1 MKEGWSAR
9 EGRGGEWEG
18 RLERKEGRVL
28 FVVMLRAL
36 DQLLKEVFAQEQVH
50 PVLVITGIHNILG
63 QVYRIY

>member
-1 MKEGWSAR
+1 MR
-9 EGRGGEWEG
+9 EGRCGEWEG
-18 RLERKEGRVL
+18 RLERVGKVDRVL